1 MALVEVWENILNS
14 LMKSFEIGEIS
25 DFNYSSFTIALV
37 DPDRC
42 SKLYGQCKKRCSKH
56 VKQIEI
62 CLSPS
67 KICCIERVFE
77 DDLS

>member
-1 MALVEVWENILNS
+1 MKIFIYLLHFLCYVTFILPAAC
-14 LMKSFEIGEIS
+14 
-25 DFNYSSFTIALV
+25 TLV
-37 DPDRC
+37 DPNRC

-56 VKQIEI
+56 EKQIEI

-67 KICCIERVFE
+67 KICCIERAFE